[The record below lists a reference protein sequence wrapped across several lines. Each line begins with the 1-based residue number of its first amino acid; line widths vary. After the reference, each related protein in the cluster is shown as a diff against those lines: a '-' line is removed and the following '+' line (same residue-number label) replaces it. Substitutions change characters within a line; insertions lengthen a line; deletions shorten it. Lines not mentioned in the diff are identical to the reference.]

1 VSSRLL
7 HLGIRGRL
15 LVADLAS
22 GLRTRARSERGQ
34 TTVEWIAVMV
44 ALVALVTVLWGG
56 DIWHE
61 AGKLV
66 VNTVDA
72 ILGTDGDRV

>member
-1 VSSRLL
+1 
-7 HLGIRGRL
+7 
-15 LVADLAS
+15 
-22 GLRTRARSERGQ
+22 
-34 TTVEWIAVMV
+34 VEWIAMMV

-56 DIWHE
+56 DVWHE